1 VKKGCVA
8 RSMKIQC
15 DVCESTKATVICCA
29 DEAALCTDCDTKVHA
44 ANKLANKHQRVPLMA
59 PTDAPRCD
67 ICQEKSGFFFC
78 VEDRALLCRDCDLS
92 IHSANSFSSSHK
104 RFLIP
109 GIRVAL
115 KALTVQEVAEATP
128 EERPQ
133 SSVPSSKMIST
144 PSRMNPVMSVRSPS
158 NVQPPLSTPSYQ
170 PVTQSKTQG
179 GYVSKVGEI
188 MGTSL
193 SAGPQGSPGILRKN
207 SITDSLTEPASNWR
221 VDELLN
227 LTDLAED
234 WNAANM
240 GSSKADVA
248 TFGDFDWTADLSI
261 FDEDSFHEVPK
272 LISPPTASGLSRS
285 TRMIG
290 PIKNMKQEVALVP
303 DFGDAFTVPD
313 LHLDKSPPPSPPLWK
328 RRRNYYDI

>member
-1 VKKGCVA
+1 
-8 RSMKIQC
+8 
-15 DVCESTKATVICCA
+15 
-29 DEAALCTDCDTKVHA
+29 
-44 ANKLANKHQRVPLMA
+44 
-59 PTDAPRCD
+59 
-67 ICQEKSGFFFC
+67 
-78 VEDRALLCRDCDLS
+78 
-92 IHSANSFSSSHK
+92 
-104 RFLIP
+104 
-109 GIRVAL
+109 
-115 KALTVQEVAEATP
+115 
-128 EERPQ
+128 
-133 SSVPSSKMIST
+133 
-144 PSRMNPVMSVRSPS
+144 MSVRSPS

-179 GYVSKVGEI
+179 GYVSKVREI

-227 LTDLAED
+227 FADLAED
-234 WNAANM
+234 CNAANM
-240 GSSKADVA
+240 GSSKVLCCNLWCCCKLLMPWIFCCFYTVNQQQELLLLDFWWHNLAFRVVYCNVWTQMLCNLCISLCGNCLTDLSKRTFMMMKCVFWFLQADVA
-248 TFGDFDWTADLSI
+248 TFGDFDWTADFSI

-272 LISPPTASGLSRS
+272 LPSPPTGSGLSRS

-313 LHLDKSPPPSPPLWK
+313 LHLDKSPPPSPPLGK